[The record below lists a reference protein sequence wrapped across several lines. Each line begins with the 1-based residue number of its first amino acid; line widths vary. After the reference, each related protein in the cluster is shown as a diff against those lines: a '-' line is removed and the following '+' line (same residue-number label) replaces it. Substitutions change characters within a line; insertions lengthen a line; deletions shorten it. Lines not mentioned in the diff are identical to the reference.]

1 MVQLEMNEK
10 EAEVL
15 REVLENYNKE
25 LDVEIH
31 RTESIEFRQALQE
44 RGKALNKI
52 VSRLQKAV

>member
-1 MVQLEMNEK
+1 MVQLEMNKK

-15 REVLENYNKE
+15 REVLENYNKDLE
-25 LDVEIH
+25 VEIH
-31 RTESIEFRQALQE
+31 RTENIEFRQALQE

>member
-1 MVQLEMNEK
+1 MVQLERNEK